1 VTAQVV
7 RTAEHKRTRQKYA
20 VKFIDKSR
28 SEQTGFADTIQVQR
42 SIRGPWGSVCM
53 GLRSGSAVL
62 QRSCRRRC
70 RSPRLRIVFV
80 CLFVRAAAATLAP
93 PICTYAA
100 EMVPKRY

>member
-1 VTAQVV
+1 MTAQVV

-53 GLRSGSAVL
+53 GLRSGSACCSDRAAAL
-62 QRSCRRRC
+62 PISTPEDR
-70 RSPRLRIVFV
+70 V

-100 EMVPKRY
+100 ERVPKRY